1 MHGSTTRRA
10 VAVLTLAGA
19 LIAGSATSALA
30 GESTSRPGWAAG
42 WSTSVQQAV
51 PPEIFGPNW
60 SEDGFSRQSVRQVVR
75 VTTGGPSLRIRV
87 SNVYGSTP
95 LRLTGATIGK
105 AAGGAAVRPATVRPV
120 TFGRSSSTTVQPG
133 RDLMSDVVLLPTS
146 PLDELAVT
154 FYFAD
159 PTGPA
164 TFHVTSFATSYRAA
178 GDHRFDARASA
189 FTESTESWYY
199 LAGVEVNGQRQRG
212 TVVAFGDSITDGFG
226 ATVDAG
232 NRYPDELAERLVAAH
247 RPTAVAN
254 AGLSGNKVLSDLP
267 CCGERATARFQ
278 RDVASL
284 PGVRT
289 VIVLEGINDIGAST
303 FDPTAPVVTLPQL
316 IGGHR
321 ELIAA
326 AHARGIKAI
335 GATLTPIK
343 GSFYDTPANEAL
355 RDGLND
361 WIRTSGAYDAVVDFD
376 RATGAPGDP
385 DRLNP
390 AYDSGDALHPNDTG
404 YHAMAAAVDLNSL

>member
-1 MHGSTTRRA
+1 MQISIVRRAAAVVTLLGALVAGST
-10 VAVLTLAGA
+10 
-19 LIAGSATSALA
+19 TSALA
-30 GESTSRPGWAAG
+30 GDGASRLGWAAG
-42 WSTSVQQAV
+42 WSTSVQQPV

-60 SEDGFSRQSVRQVVR
+60 SVEGFSHQSVRQVVR
-75 VTTGGPSLRIRV
+75 VTTGGPLLRIRV
-87 SNVYGSTP
+87 SNAFGSAP

-105 AAGGAAVRPATVRPV
+105 AAEGAAVRPGTVRPV
-120 TFGRSSSTTVQPG
+120 TFGHSLSTTVQPG
-133 RDLMSDVVLLPTS
+133 RDLLSDVVLLPTS
-146 PLDELAVT
+146 PLDELSVT
-154 FYFAD
+154 FYFAGS
-159 PTGPA
+159 TGPA
-164 TFHVTSFATSYRAA
+164 TFHATSLATSFRAA

-189 FTESTESWYY
+189 FTESTLSWYY
-199 LAGVEVNGQRQRG
+199 LAGVEVSGQRQRG
-212 TVVAFGDSITDGFG
+212 TVVALGDSITDGYG
-226 ATVDAG
+226 ATVDG
-232 NRYPDELAERLVAAH
+232 DNRYPDELAERLVAAH

-254 AGLSGNKVLSDLP
+254 AGISGNKVLSDLP

-278 RDVASL
+278 RDVASQ
-284 PGVRT
+284 PDVRT

-316 IGGHR
+316 IDGHR
-321 ELIAA
+321 QLIAA

-361 WIRTSGAYDAVVDFD
+361 WIRTSGAYDAVVDLD

-390 AYDSGDALHPNDTG
+390 AYDSGDALHPNGAG

>member
-1 MHGSTTRRA
+1 MRTAVVRRAAAVATLVGALVAGST
-10 VAVLTLAGA
+10 
-19 LIAGSATSALA
+19 TSALA
-30 GESTSRPGWAAG
+30 GETTSRLGWAAG

-51 PPEIFGPNW
+51 PPDVFGPNW
-60 SEDGFSRQSVRQVVR
+60 SVEGFSRQSVRQVVR
-75 VTTGGPSLRIRV
+75 VTTGGPLLRLRV
-87 SNVYGSTP
+87 SNVYGTTP

-105 AAGGAAVRPATVRPV
+105 AGEGASVRPGTVRPV
-120 TFGRSSSTTVQPG
+120 TFGLSLSTTIQPG
-133 RDLMSDVVLLPTS
+133 RDLLSDVVLLPTS
-146 PLDELAVT
+146 PLDTLSVT

-164 TFHVTSFATSYRAA
+164 TFHATSFATSYRAA

-199 LAGVEVNGQRQRG
+199 LAGVEVSGQRQRG
-212 TVVAFGDSITDGFG
+212 TVVALGDSITDGYG
-226 ATVDAG
+226 ATLDG
-232 NRYPDELAERLVAAH
+232 DDRYPDELAERLVAAH

-254 AGLSGNKVLSDLP
+254 AGISGNKVLSDSP
-267 CCGERATARFQ
+267 CCGEKATARFQ
-278 RDVASL
+278 RDVASQ

-316 IGGHR
+316 IDGHR
-321 ELIAA
+321 TLIAA

-361 WIRTSGAYDAVVDFD
+361 WIRTSGEYDAVADLD

-390 AYDSGDALHPNDTG
+390 AYDSGDALHPNGAG